1 MNTPVGRLR
10 AVGFVEGLS
19 FLVLLGIAMP
29 LRRFAGLPEAV
40 TWTGWVHGILFM
52 LYCAAAVWAY
62 RVGRLPRRLAGW
74 SLVAAVVPAGPFVLD
89 PHLRRHEAMTREG
102 ADAGAT

>member
-1 MNTPVGRLR
+1 MSTPVGRLR
-10 AVGFVEGLS
+10 AIGFVEGVS

-29 LRRFAGLPEAV
+29 LKYAAGRPGAV
-40 TWTGWVHGILFM
+40 LVVGWAHGILFL

-62 RVGRLPRRLAGW
+62 RVGQLPRRLAGW

-89 PHLRRHEAMTREG
+89 PHLRRHELTARQG
-102 ADAGAT
+102 ADTGPP

>member
-10 AVGFVEGLS
+10 AIGFVEGVS

-29 LRRFAGLPEAV
+29 LKYAAGRPEAV
-40 TWTGWVHGILFM
+40 YYTGWVHGILFV

-89 PHLRRHEAMTREG
+89 PHLRRHEAMTRET
-102 ADAGAT
+102 ADAGTP